1 MSSLKQSLHF
11 GLEFVAFLGD
21 RINGINEIELG
32 RIYDNNFKQRDGI
45 KRPNFY
51 KIFYALL
58 EFNKIYIDHNGNLYS
73 SSGAL
78 GRRPRASHPNP
89 SRCDRPAAE
98 QQALLSDPKSLAVEI
113 IQRMRV
119 NRKEML
125 ADKGGIIITSDPMI
139 SNGKVQ
145 VSVDL
150 GKKHHVIGF
159 HIVNRSPSCINFTYY
174 TAISRIHHPSL
185 EDERKVSR
193 VNPVL
198 LCSEESYDV
207 VVHYKLDQ
215 YGYFPATVFFEFQ
228 PDVPKA
234 SPFYIVREIEVS
246 VETPLDSKLGPVSP
260 YKPFQKVTRRP
271 VGWLVKERVPPVN
284 LFYQKVPTK
293 GKLREYNCPRYLK
306 KLVKHK
312 MEDSELLSSLD
323 RKRLASVK
331 KCLDSSSDM
340 ENYSRRFHLLLHLEE
355 IRMEADIRKYDLQD
369 QTMSL
374 DQHNRN
380 LFVLEVPGLAE
391 NRPSVLRGDCLR
403 VTRSDDTAAEI
414 TVYEGRVHKI
424 EQNKL
429 LLGFYET
436 FVKNFISKM
445 KFNVEFTFNRRTLK
459 LQHRA
464 VDLATKHQLGDVLF
478 PSGAAKSSLSL
489 PKLSMF
495 NHHLNNNP
503 EQLKAVQHIVAG
515 SSQPA
520 PYVVFGP
527 PGTGKTV
534 TLVEAINQILKLN
547 SSARILACAP
557 TNSAC
562 DVLCELLLSS
572 CCSYQVYR
580 MYAQSRDPASVSTAL
595 RKHCNIDEKQDCF
608 SLPKTGDLMTFR
620 VIVTT
625 LYTAGRLVRDGEPV
639 NHFSHVFVDEAG
651 QGLES
656 ETVIAIA
663 GLLSPQEGQLVLA
676 GDPKQLGPIVHSPI
690 ASKHQ
695 LGLSLLE
702 RLMDYNDL
710 YKTSNPRFVTTLQRN
725 YRSHEAILKI
735 PNEEFYGGKLQVFAD
750 KKEREAFCSWD
761 GLGTKGFPVIFHGVM
776 GKDEREQNSPSF
788 FNVTE
793 INILFK
799 YLKQL
804 LDDQGKKGLPEIS
817 AEDIGII
824 APYRKQVE
832 KIRLGLK
839 DDRELSQKLD
849 LTHLKVGSVE
859 EFQGQE
865 KKIIMIS
872 TVRSTSSYVKMD
884 QDFNT
889 GFLSNDKRF
898 NVAITRAKSLLIV
911 VGNPLILRSH
921 PVWKKFIDYCLAMK
935 GYTGFPLEDT
945 DEIALVQM
953 MASLRILD
961 TEC

>member
-21 RINGINEIELG
+21 RINGINEIELR
-32 RIYDNNFKQRDGI
+32 RIYNNNFKQ
-45 KRPNFY
+45 
-51 KIFYALL
+51 
-58 EFNKIYIDHNGNLYS
+58 
-73 SSGAL
+73 
-78 GRRPRASHPNP
+78 
-89 SRCDRPAAE
+89 
-98 QQALLSDPKSLAVEI
+98 
-113 IQRMRV
+113 
-119 NRKEML
+119 RKEML
-125 ADKGGIIITSDPMI
+125 ADKGGVIITSDPMT

-150 GKKHHVIGF
+150 GKKHLVVRF
-159 HIVNRSPSCINFTYY
+159 HIDNRSPSCINFTYY

-185 EDERKVSR
+185 QDERRVSR

-198 LCSEESYDV
+198 LCSGNYDV
-207 VVHYKLDQ
+207 MVHYKLDQ

-284 LFYQKVPTK
+284 LFLQKVPAK
-293 GKLREYNCPRYLK
+293 VKLGKYICPRYLK

-312 MEDSELLSSLD
+312 MEDSELFSSLD
-323 RKRLASVK
+323 RQR
-331 KCLDSSSDM
+331 KCLDSSLDM

-355 IRMEADIRKYDLQD
+355 IRMEADIRKYDLHD

-429 LLGFYET
+429 LLDFPEM

-445 KFNVEFTFNRRTLK
+445 KFNVEFTFNRFTLR
-459 LQHRA
+459 LQHQA

-478 PSGAAKSSLSL
+478 PSGAAKSSFSL

-495 NHHLNNNP
+495 NHHLDNNP

-547 SSARILACAP
+547 SSAHILACAP

-572 CCSYQVYR
+572 CSSDQVYR
-580 MYAQSRDPASVSTAL
+580 VYAQSRDPASVSTPL
-595 RKHCNIDEKQDCF
+595 LVSICRKHCNIDEKQDCF
-608 SLPKTGDLMTFR
+608 SLPKTEDLMTFG

-625 LYTAGRLVRDGEPV
+625 LYTAGRLVMVGVPV

-695 LGLSLLE
+695 FGLSLVE
-702 RLMDYNDL
+702 RLMDFNDL
-710 YKTSNPRFVTTLQRN
+710 YKTSNPRFVTTLQGN

-735 PNEEFYGGKLQVFAD
+735 PNEEFYEGKLQVFAD

-761 GLGTKGFPVIFHGVM
+761 GLNRKGFPVIFHGVM

-799 YLKQL
+799 YLKEL
-804 LDDQGKKGLPEIS
+804 LDDQGKKGLPKIS

-839 DDRELSQKLD
+839 ELIFWVSLLQ
-849 LTHLKVGSVE
+849 VGSVE

-884 QDFNT
+884 KDFNT

-921 PVWKKFIDYCLAMK
+921 PVWKKYPCLCLLLFSPAPARNGLEMIEMMK
-935 GYTGFPLEDT
+935 KCCLGDTNESCRSLQQLELHSKKSNLR
-945 DEIALVQM
+945 LVQYF
-953 MASLRILD
+953 
-961 TEC
+961 

>member
-21 RINGINEIELG
+21 RINGINEIELR
-32 RIYDNNFKQRDGI
+32 RIYNNNFKQRDGI
-45 KRPNFY
+45 KRPTFY

-58 EFNKIYIDHNGNLYS
+58 EFNKIHIDHNGNIYS
-73 SSGAL
+73 SSGPL
-78 GRRPRASHPNP
+78 V
-89 SRCDRPAAE
+89 
-98 QQALLSDPKSLAVEI
+98 K
-113 IQRMRV
+113 
-119 NRKEML
+119 KEML
-125 ADKGGIIITSDPMI
+125 ADKGGVIITSDPMT

-150 GKKHHVIGF
+150 GKKHLVVRF
-159 HIVNRSPSCINFTYY
+159 HIDNRSPSCINFTYY

-185 EDERKVSR
+185 QDERRVSR

-198 LCSEESYDV
+198 LCSGKPESYDV
-207 VVHYKLDQ
+207 MVHYKLDQ

-271 VGWLVKERVPPVN
+271 VGWLVKERV
-284 LFYQKVPTK
+284 QKVSKVPAK
-293 GKLREYNCPRYLK
+293 VKLGKYICPRYLK

-312 MEDSELLSSLD
+312 MEDSELFSSLD
-323 RKRLASVK
+323 RQRLASVK
-331 KCLDSSSDM
+331 KCLDSSLDM

-355 IRMEADIRKYDLQD
+355 IRMEADIRKYDLHD

-429 LLGFYET
+429 L

-445 KFNVEFTFNRRTLK
+445 KFNVEFTFNRFTLR
-459 LQHRA
+459 LQHQA

-478 PSGAAKSSLSL
+478 PSGAAKSSFSL

-495 NHHLNNNP
+495 NHHLDNNP

-534 TLVEAINQILKLN
+534 TLVEAINQLN
-547 SSARILACAP
+547 SSAHILACAP

-572 CCSYQVYR
+572 CSSDQVYR
-580 MYAQSRDPASVSTAL
+580 VYAQSRDPASVSTPL
-595 RKHCNIDEKQDCF
+595 LKHCNIDEKQDCF
-608 SLPKTGDLMTFR
+608 SLPKTEDLMTFG

-625 LYTAGRLVRDGEPV
+625 LYTAGRLVMVGVPV

-695 LGLSLLE
+695 FGLSLVE
-702 RLMDYNDL
+702 RLMDFNDL
-710 YKTSNPRFVTTLQRN
+710 YKTSNPRFVTTLQGN

-735 PNEEFYGGKLQVFAD
+735 PNEEFYEGKLQVFAD

-761 GLGTKGFPVIFHGVM
+761 GLNRKGFPVIFHGVM

-799 YLKQL
+799 YLKEL
-804 LDDQGKKGLPEIS
+804 LDDQGKKGLPKIS

-824 APYRKQVE
+824 APYRKQV
-832 KIRLGLK
+832 
-839 DDRELSQKLD
+839 D
-849 LTHLKVGSVE
+849 LHVGSVE

-884 QDFNT
+884 KDFNT

-935 GYTGFPLEDT
+935 GYTGFQLEDT
-945 DEIALVQM
+945 DEKALSSWWSQV
-953 MASLRILD
+953 S
-961 TEC
+961 

>member
-1 MSSLKQSLHF
+1 
-11 GLEFVAFLGD
+11 
-21 RINGINEIELG
+21 
-32 RIYDNNFKQRDGI
+32 
-45 KRPNFY
+45 
-51 KIFYALL
+51 
-58 EFNKIYIDHNGNLYS
+58 
-73 SSGAL
+73 
-78 GRRPRASHPNP
+78 
-89 SRCDRPAAE
+89 
-98 QQALLSDPKSLAVEI
+98 
-113 IQRMRV
+113 
-119 NRKEML
+119 ML
-125 ADKGGIIITSDPMI
+125 ADKGGVIITSDPMT

-150 GKKHHVIGF
+150 GKKHLVVRF
-159 HIVNRSPSCINFTYY
+159 HIDNRSPSCINFTYY

-185 EDERKVSR
+185 QDERRVSR

-198 LCSEESYDV
+198 LCSGKPAFTICSKIHQNLPRRCLIIMTHALILFTEESYDV
-207 VVHYKLDQ
+207 MVHYKLDQ

-271 VGWLVKERVPPVN
+271 VGWLVKER
-284 LFYQKVPTK
+284 KVPAK
-293 GKLREYNCPRYLK
+293 VKLGKYICPPPLCICACLCR
-306 KLVKHK
+306 
-312 MEDSELLSSLD
+312 
-323 RKRLASVK
+323 
-331 KCLDSSSDM
+331 KCLDSSLDM

-355 IRMEADIRKYDLQD
+355 IRMEADIRKYDLHD

-429 LLGFYET
+429 L

-445 KFNVEFTFNRRTLK
+445 KFNVEFTFNRFTLR
-459 LQHRA
+459 LQHQA

-478 PSGAAKSSLSL
+478 PSGAAKSSFSL

-495 NHHLNNNP
+495 NHHLDNNP

-547 SSARILACAP
+547 SSAHILACAP

-572 CCSYQVYR
+572 CSSDQVYR
-580 MYAQSRDPASVSTAL
+580 VYAQSRDPASVSTPL
-595 RKHCNIDEKQDCF
+595 LKHCNIDEKQDCF
-608 SLPKTGDLMTFR
+608 SLPKTEDLMTFG

-625 LYTAGRLVRDGEPV
+625 LYTAGRLVMVGVPV

-695 LGLSLLE
+695 FGLSLVE
-702 RLMDYNDL
+702 RLMDFNDL
-710 YKTSNPRFVTTLQRN
+710 YKTSNPRFVTTLQGN

-735 PNEEFYGGKLQVFAD
+735 PNEEFYEGKLQVFAD

-761 GLGTKGFPVIFHGVM
+761 GLNRKGFPVIFHGVM

-799 YLKQL
+799 YLKEL
-804 LDDQGKKGLPEIS
+804 LDDQGKKGLPKIS

-824 APYRKQVE
+824 APYRKQVDLHNDW
-832 KIRLGLK
+832 RRQLK
-839 DDRELSQKLD
+839 GRDFSYNIFWVSLLQ
-849 LTHLKVGSVE
+849 VGSVE

-884 QDFNT
+884 KDFNT

-921 PVWKKFIDYCLAMK
+921 PVWKKYV
-935 GYTGFPLEDT
+935 TLE
-945 DEIALVQM
+945 L
-953 MASLRILD
+953 
-961 TEC
+961 